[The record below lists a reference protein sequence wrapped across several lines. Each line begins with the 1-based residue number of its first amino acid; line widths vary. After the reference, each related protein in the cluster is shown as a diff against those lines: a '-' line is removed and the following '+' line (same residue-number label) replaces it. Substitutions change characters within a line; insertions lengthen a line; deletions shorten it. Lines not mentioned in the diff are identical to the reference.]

1 MGYGGQELEAV
12 IHLSNT
18 ALSEFYKAASISS
31 LDTAI
36 SLHRDALRIQT
47 PPHVSRPASLAG
59 LASALHSRFYRTG
72 HVQDLDEAVSLCQEA
87 IANPSH
93 PERSTW
99 LNNLSAVLL
108 TRFGTTGQLFDLR
121 DAISLYSERQEI
133 NVGNT
138 ARGGVSG
145 SFVSASD

>member
-36 SLHRDALRIQT
+36 SLHRDALRIRT
-47 PPHVSRPASLAG
+47 PPRPASLAG

-121 DAISLYSERQEI
+121 DAISISLDSERQEI